1 MKSLPS
7 LRVLSLASFLILSL
21 VPYGWNKFD
30 NPTHAGLLYLL
41 GGLLLFLGAL
51 SWKQVIHTHRLSGP
65 WLSSENTLNI
75 TAILLPILS
84 YVAFVVSPIRNLGWS
99 EVVVMAAGI
108 AIFVIART
116 FTEKERDD
124 LVRILVLIGTLAA
137 LVGLGQYLL
146 RDESR
151 IAGPLYEAA
160 FKPHYWPNAFALFLL
175 LVWPLAAGMK
185 GEGHTWKITKVVSTS
200 ILLSALLLTFSRA
213 AILAAIVQAAFLAWM
228 HRRVL
233 VAFFHTPRKAAKRLL
248 APVITILLVVVLVL
262 GMHQARATIHPAA
275 TNSFATKASFAGTER
290 QTSFTERAQFMA
302 GAVRLALEKP
312 WFGHG
317 PFSFRFVYPRLQTD
331 FLAVSDHPHNWYLKL
346 AMEQGIPV
354 ATLFIILLMAIL
366 WSRRG
371 LLGNGPVNPSS
382 FLLMA
387 VLGVLAHNVADYNM
401 NFLTNQV
408 AFWVVLG
415 LLAASGV
422 PVGKNSKRRWWGTI
436 TCIGIL
442 LVAGSLLS
450 EGYFSTTRQY
460 DRMAFPRSLF
470 LNQARGEAAQGK
482 VQEAIGTAKHHLELN
497 PYDAYGWDFLGRTL
511 ESSNPR
517 SALDSYRQAIEAD
530 PANDFGF
537 YVRYVQLART
547 LGTADIPGYADIVSG
562 ARALLASYPA
572 LAEENVHYTAQSGNA
587 RSAVELAK
595 LLGQADLAR
604 RIEAARKKWTRE

>member
-1 MKSLPS
+1 MKSFPS
-7 LRVLSLASFLILSL
+7 LRVISLSVFIALSL

-51 SWKQVIHTHRLSGP
+51 SWKRIIHTQGLLKS
-65 WLSSENTLNI
+65 WFSSETILNG
-75 TAILLPILS
+75 TVILLPILS
-84 YVAFVVSPIRNLGWS
+84 YVAFVVSPIQNLGWS
-99 EVVVMAAGI
+99 EVMVMAAGI
-108 AIFVIART
+108 GIFVIART

-137 LVGLGQYLL
+137 LVGLGQYLV

-151 IAGPLYEAA
+151 IAGPFYEAA

-185 GEGHTWKITKVVSTS
+185 GEGRTWRIAKVISS
-200 ILLSALLLTFSRA
+200 SLLLSALFLTFSRA
-213 AILAAIVQAAFLAWM
+213 AVLAAIVQTFFLAWI
-228 HRRVL
+228 HRGNL
-233 VAFFHTPRKAAKRLL
+233 VAFFHPQRKAAKRLL
-248 APVITILLVVVLVL
+248 APAITILLVVVLVL

-275 TNSFATKASFAGTER
+275 TNSFATKASFAGTEK
-290 QTSFTERAQFMA
+290 QTSFTERAQFMS
-302 GAVRLALEKP
+302 GAARLALEKP

-317 PFSFRFVYPRLQTD
+317 LFSFRFVYPRLQMD
-331 FLAVSDHPHNWYLKL
+331 LLAVSDHPHNWYLKL

-354 ATLFIILLMAIL
+354 ATLFVILLLAVF
-366 WSRRG
+366 WSRKN
-371 LLGNGPVNPSS
+371 LLWDKPTSS
-382 FLLMA
+382 AFLLIA

-408 AFWVVLG
+408 AFWGVLG
-415 LLAASGV
+415 LLSASGV
-422 PVGKNSKRRWWGTI
+422 SVGKNAKRRWWGTI
-436 TCIGIL
+436 TFIGIL
-442 LVAGSLLS
+442 LVAGSLLL

>member
-1 MKSLPS
+1 MKSFPS
-7 LRVLSLASFLILSL
+7 LRVISLSVFIALSL

-41 GGLLLFLGAL
+41 GGLLLFLAIL
-51 SWKQVIHTHRLSGP
+51 SWKQVIAAQTLAKP
-65 WLSSENTLNI
+65 WFSTDNVISI
-75 TAILLPILS
+75 AVILLPILS
-84 YVAFVVSPIRNLGWS
+84 YVAFVVSPIHNLGWS
-99 EVVVMAAGI
+99 EVMVMAAGI

-137 LVGLGQYLL
+137 LVGLGQYLV

-151 IAGPLYEAA
+151 IAGPFYEAA
-160 FKPHYWPNAFALFLL
+160 FKAHYWPNAFALFLL

-185 GEGHTWKITKVVSTS
+185 GEGRTWRIAKVISS
-200 ILLSALLLTFSRA
+200 SLLLSALFLTFSRA
-213 AILAAIVQAAFLAWM
+213 AVLAAIVQTFFLAWI
-228 HRRVL
+228 HRGNL
-233 VAFFHTPRKAAKRLL
+233 VTFFHPQRKATKRLL
-248 APVITILLVVVLVL
+248 APAITILLVVVLVL
-262 GMHQARATIHPAA
+262 GMHQARATIHPAT
-275 TNSFATKASFAGTER
+275 TNSFATKASFAGTEK
-290 QTSFTERAQFMA
+290 QTSFTERVQFMS
-302 GAVRLALEKP
+302 GAARLALEKP

-331 FLAVSDHPHNWYLKL
+331 FLAISDHPHNWYLKL

-354 ATLFIILLMAIL
+354 ATLFVILLLAVF
-366 WSRRG
+366 WSRKN
-371 LLGNGPVNPSS
+371 LLWDGSKNPSS
-382 FLLMA
+382 FILIA

-415 LLAASGV
+415 LLSASGV
-422 PVGKNSKRRWWGTI
+422 SVGKNGKRRWWGTI

-470 LNQARGEAAQGK
+470 LNQARGEAAQGQ
-482 VQEAIGTAKHHLELN
+482 VQEAIGTAKHHLELS
-497 PYDAYGWDFLGRTL
+497 PYDAYAWDFLGRIL
-511 ESSNPR
+511 ESNDPR
-517 SALDSYRQAIEAD
+517 GALEAYRKAIETD

-537 YVRYVQLART
+537 YVRYVELART
-547 LGTADIPGYADIVSG
+547 LGTADIPGYADIISQT
-562 ARALLASYPA
+562 RTLLESYPA
-572 LAEENVHYTAQSGNA
+572 LAEANVHYTAQSGNA
-587 RSAVELAK
+587 RSATELAT
-595 LLGQADLAR
+595 LLGEGDLAK
-604 RIEAARKKWTRE
+604 RIQAARKKWAKE